1 MVKIGIDIDGTITE
15 GDWLIKPLNEWLDS
29 DIKYEDLIE
38 YDCSHIIDRPKEE
51 IDAWFRDNG
60 INLYKDPLT
69 RTGSV
74 EAIAEWN
81 KENEVF
87 LISAR
92 EKEAIEVTET
102 WLGEN
107 KVVYGTL
114 ELLGSHDKIAA
125 CKKYGVEIFME
136 DRLENALD
144 ISRECNIPVI
154 LFDCPYNRVELPEN
168 VIRVYNWAEA
178 KNWVDN
184 WISEKCNRTFAGD
197 A

>member
-15 GDWLIKPLNEWLDS
+15 GDWLIKPLNEWIDS
-29 DIKYEDLIE
+29 PITYEDLVE
-38 YDCSHIIDRPKEE
+38 YDCCKVINKPIAEV
-51 IDAWFRDNG
+51 DAWFRENG
-60 INLYKDPLT
+60 PQLYANPLAREGAIST
-69 RTGSV
+69 
-74 EAIAEWN
+74 IAEWN
-81 KENEVF
+81 KENEIF

-92 EKEAIEVTET
+92 EKEAFEVTET

-114 ELLGSHDKIAA
+114 DLLGSHDKIAA

-154 LFDCPYNRVELPEN
+154 LFDCPYNRVDLPEN
-168 VIRVYNWAEA
+168 VIRVYSWQEA
-178 KNWVDN
+178 KT
-184 WISEKCNRTFAGD
+184 WIDRWMRAKSI
-197 A
+197 